1 MMSFIQLK
9 FLSISGYYFSMNVLD
24 LRMGTSLVLLPERL
38 ADLLN
43 VSVHWDV
50 IRYANYIFELLMEN
64 YVLNELFKVWWIN
77 QC

>member
-1 MMSFIQLK
+1 MSFILPK
-9 FLSISGYYFSMNVLD
+9 FLFISGYYFSMNVLQ

-50 IRYANYIFELLMEN
+50 IRYVNYVFELLIEN
-64 YVLNELFKVWWIN
+64 YVLNELFKVCWIN

>member
-1 MMSFIQLK
+1 MSFIQLK
-9 FLSISGYYFSMNVLD
+9 FPSISGYYFSMNVLE

-43 VSVHWDV
+43 VSVQWDV

-64 YVLNELFKVWWIN
+64 YVLNELFKV
-77 QC
+77 

>member
-1 MMSFIQLK
+1 MSFIQLK
-9 FLSISGYYFSMNVLD
+9 FLSISGYYFSMNVLE

-50 IRYANYIFELLMEN
+50 IGYAHYIFELQIEN
-64 YVLNELFKVWWIN
+64 YVLNELFKV
-77 QC
+77 

>member
-1 MMSFIQLK
+1 MSFIQLK
-9 FLSISGYYFSMNVLD
+9 FPSISGYYFSMNVLE

-64 YVLNELFKVWWIN
+64 YVLNELFKV
-77 QC
+77 